1 MLRKLEFDF
10 SMLTVSDEPGFFVS
24 DATPNVQTL
33 VLAELVSK
41 TYLAKYAMSINGV
54 RSVNQPVMTTVR
66 MQQILLYQPVI
77 GMETAC
83 LAVRRLSGA
92 IPVPLIA
99 LRTALR
105 KTVAPTLVTV
115 YRTVSRPTGVMFVKT
130 TVERTAWSQT
140 VTATTPLVGLD
151 V

>member
-1 MLRKLEFDF
+1 MFEF
-10 SMLTVSDEPGFFVS
+10 SRLTVSDELVLFVS
-24 DATPNVQTL
+24 DAMRPVQKP
-33 VLAELVSK
+33 VLAERVAQ
-41 TYLAKYAMSINGV
+41 TYLAKYAKSINGV
-54 RSVNQPVMTTVR
+54 QSVNQPVMTTVR
-66 MQQILLYQPVI
+66 MQQVLLYLPVI

-92 IPVPLIA
+92 IHVPLIA

-105 KTVAPTLVTV
+105 RTVTPTLVTV
-115 YRTVSRPTGVMFVKT
+115 YRDVSRPTGVMFVKT

>member
-1 MLRKLEFDF
+1 MLAKHV
-10 SMLTVSDEPGFFVS
+10 T
-24 DATPNVQTL
+24 Q
-33 VLAELVSK
+33 
-41 TYLAKYAMSINGV
+41 TYLVKYAKSINGV
-54 RSVNQPVMTTVR
+54 RSVNQPVMINVR
-66 MQQILLYQPVI
+66 MQGVLLYQPVI

-83 LAVRRLSGA
+83 LAVRTLSGA

-105 KTVAPTLVTV
+105 KTVTPTLVTV
-115 YRTVSRPTGVMFVKT
+115 YRAVSRPTGVMFVKT